1 VRARIELLMNPHE
14 NRHKD
19 LVRLLYRITEN
30 NKLYRNNQ
38 QSIQEITVT
47 AQALLKEEWKRVK
60 NGEPTY
66 EASRVLA
73 AITFFGAVLYPVHL
87 FFIYL
92 FKLPHS
98 EFDNLTGKLWSAI
111 FAS

>member
-1 VRARIELLMNPHE
+1 MRARIELLMNPHE

-66 EASRVLA
+66 
-73 AITFFGAVLYPVHL
+73 GGPAVSLLRSL
-87 FFIYL
+87 FSVPYSTLSTSSSFICL
-92 FKLPHS
+92 NAP